1 AAHCTPSWGDP
12 MPVDLSTL
20 AILAGLFFTAV
31 IGDAALFG
39 DPVQLHI
46 TVPAKL
52 EEAGFTEEAAEQ
64 LFVAEVARIAHAD
77 SIVRTPRGQI
87 SSPPSV
93 LAPLAKPLQ
102 LDNVVVSLQSQVGI
116 DVITIHGAVMT
127 DAAGNG
133 LNMVIF
139 VNQPPELPTKI
150 ELKQADGDPNALVV
164 RGSRLALELISPY
177 RVALTDFAE
186 GLHGDAGA
194 VARARDTALR
204 ALARPWVP
212 SRATERVMLRNLLAI
227 LALLDGDLAGAE
239 TQFAYTDTVPEP
251 EPAALGT
258 VAFNRAFVAVAKKQP
273 AQALSYFKRGR
284 QLSIDVD
291 LPGYA
296 ARIDMLG
303 GLVAWSLGDM
313 AQAERLMRKA

>member
-1 AAHCTPSWGDP
+1 PP
-12 MPVDLSTL
+12 
-20 AILAGLFFTAV
+20 GLKT
-31 IGDAALFG
+31 
-39 DPVQLHI
+39 
-46 TVPAKL
+46 
-52 EEAGFTEEAAEQ
+52 
-64 LFVAEVARIAHAD
+64 R
-77 SIVRTPRGQI
+77 SR
-87 SSPPSV
+87 PSV
-93 LAPLAKPLQ
+93 RATLAKPLQ

-194 VARARDTALR
+194 VARARDAALR

-212 SRATERVMLRNLLAI
+212 RRATERGVRRKL
-227 LALLDGDLAGAE
+227 LALLDLLA
-239 TQFAYTDTVPEP
+239 
-251 EPAALGT
+251 
-258 VAFNRAFVAVAKKQP
+258 
-273 AQALSYFKRGR
+273 S
-284 QLSIDVD
+284 S
-291 LPGYA
+291 
-296 ARIDMLG
+296 
-303 GLVAWSLGDM
+303 
-313 AQAERLMRKA
+313 